1 MGIYQ
6 PVGIYG
12 FLYIFCRLLII
23 LSLVNPAIWPFWSV
37 AQPYKPMSLLK
48 VDQLLPEQLLNSL
61 IFSVVVTDLSG
72 RFMYVNPLF
81 QQKFAH
87 ISSNLTQNHFADTV
101 YAEDVKACNEAARA
115 CIQHPEKPVAI
126 TVRKACEGDEF
137 FWTHWEISAVKNDLG
152 FVVGIMSVGHDI
164 TTTDSNNE
172 KAIELSQS
180 RAYLNDN
187 TIASIQSDMPE
198 GTPIVRSTE
207 LTEEEVT
214 RMALVAHNTT
224 NSVVVTDKEER
235 IIWVNEGF
243 NRILGHQAEEAK
255 GQKIFYY
262 IEHPIAE
269 EKVRKR
275 IRYSIENKLAF
286 VEEIQVVNKRNK
298 SLWLEIDC
306 KPLFDESNRHI
317 GFMSIESDITKRK
330 NAEKEQQ
337 ETLQRLSLATDSAQI
352 GVWEVD
358 LTDGTTFWDEK
369 MYDLYGFA
377 KDTPFKPYKIFK
389 KAMHPDDK
397 DMMKNILAGLAD
409 GKKFIDSTVYRINM
423 PNGKIRYIEAHAIV
437 QKDADGKPIRL
448 IGTNRNITDDIA
460 VQEKMKTQNKVLR
473 DIAFIQS
480 HEVRRPLANIL
491 GVIEVLNSSNS
502 VHNKE
507 IFDHLIESA
516 NELDMQ
522 IRSIVKKTNNLDGI
536 FSNG

>member
-1 MGIYQ
+1 
-6 PVGIYG
+6 
-12 FLYIFCRLLII
+12 
-23 LSLVNPAIWPFWSV
+23 
-37 AQPYKPMSLLK
+37 MSLLK

-72 RFMYVNPLF
+72 RFLYVNPLF
-81 QQKFAH
+81 QHKFAH
-87 ISSNLTQNHFADTV
+87 ITTTLTNNHFADTV
-101 YAEDVKACNEAARA
+101 YAEDVKACNEAAKE
-115 CIQHPEKPVAI
+115 CIRNPEKPVAI

-137 FWTHWEISAVKNDLG
+137 FWTHWEISAIKNELG
-152 FVVGIMSVGHDI
+152 YVVGIMSVGHDI
-164 TTTDSNNE
+164 TTTETNNS
-172 KAIELSQS
+172 KAVELSQS
-180 RAYLNDN
+180 RAYLDEQ
-187 TIASIQSDMPE
+187 AVESIQSNVVNI
-198 GTPIVRSTE
+198 TPAVRQSA
-207 LTEEEVT
+207 LSEEEVT

-224 NSVVVTDKEER
+224 NAVVITDKEEN
-235 IIWVNEGF
+235 IIWVNQGF
-243 NRILGHQAEEAK
+243 NRIIGYKAEEAK
-255 GQKIFYY
+255 GKKIFFYLNQSGV
-262 IEHPIAE
+262 E
-269 EKVRKR
+269 EKINKR

-286 VEEIQVVNKRNK
+286 VEEVQVNNKNNK
-298 SLWLEIDC
+298 TIWLEIDC
-306 KPLFDESNRHI
+306 KPLFDESDRHI
-317 GFMSIESDITKRK
+317 GFMSIENDITKRK

-358 LTDGTTFWDEK
+358 LADGTTFWDEK

-377 KDTPFKPYKIFK
+377 KDTPFAPYKIFK

-397 DMMKNILAGLAD
+397 EMMKNILTRLSE
-409 GKKFIDSTVYRINM
+409 GKKSIDSTVYRITM

-437 QKDADGKPIRL
+437 QKNAEGKPIRL
-448 IGTNRNITDDIA
+448 IGTNRNITDDVA

>member
-1 MGIYQ
+1 MQITWYL
-6 PVGIYG
+6 VLVI
-12 FLYIFCRLLII
+12 LLTSDPLTIK
-23 LSLVNPAIWPFWSV
+23 S

-61 IFSVVVTDLSG
+61 IFSVVVTDLTG
-72 RFMYVNPLF
+72 RFLYVNPLF
-81 QQKFAH
+81 QHKFAH
-87 ISSNLTQNHFADTV
+87 ISTTLTNNHFADTV
-101 YAEDVKACNEAARA
+101 YAEDVKACNEAAKE
-115 CIQHPEKPVAI
+115 CIRHPEKPVAI

-137 FWTHWEISAVKNDLG
+137 FWTHWEISAVKNELG
-152 FVVGIMSVGHDI
+152 YVVGIMSVGHDI
-164 TTTDSNNE
+164 TTTETNNS
-172 KAIELSQS
+172 KAVELSQS
-180 RAYLNDN
+180 RAYLDEQ
-187 TIASIQSDMPE
+187 AVESIQSNVVNM
-198 GTPIVRSTE
+198 TPAVRQEE
-207 LTEEEVT
+207 LSEEEVT

-224 NSVVVTDKEER
+224 NAVVITDKEEN

-243 NRILGHQAEEAK
+243 NRIIGYKAEEAK
-255 GQKIFYY
+255 GKNIFFYLNQSGV
-262 IEHPIAE
+262 E
-269 EKVRKR
+269 EKVNKR

-286 VEEIQVVNKRNK
+286 VEEVQVSNKNNK
-298 SLWLEIDC
+298 TIWLEIDC
-306 KPLFDESNRHI
+306 KPLFDESDRHI
-317 GFMSIESDITKRK
+317 GFMSIENDITKRK

-358 LTDGTTFWDEK
+358 LSDGTTFWDEK

-377 KDTPFKPYKIFK
+377 KDTPFLPYKIFK

-397 DMMKNILAGLAD
+397 EMMKNILARLSE
-409 GKKFIDSTVYRINM
+409 GKKSIDSTVYRITM

-437 QKDADGKPIRL
+437 QKNAEGKPIRL
-448 IGTNRNITDDIA
+448 IGTNRNITDDVA